1 MKRKFILY
9 PAVALALMTSVSL
22 SSCVD
27 TDEPDSI
34 TDLRKAVA
42 QEIQANAGLLN
53 AKANVESA
61 YVAVVNANAKKAEAE
76 AAEKEYQNIQTKADA
91 ELQAQIDQISMEENE
106 ATKAQKIEAA
116 KLKADQAI
124 QEAKKDLETKT
135 EAYLAEVEKMKTAL
149 LKAQLENQV
158 AIAKLKD
165 NTVGLTELT
174 TKYTA
179 WTTAQDDVVE
189 KLAKVEKAKLEFINN
204 KSRATDSITKVGAIE
219 TAKKALETA
228 KDNLEAAEAK
238 FANDGIDAFAK
249 LWQEYQ
255 AKVDGVKAKE
265 DSLKALQ
272 TLLTEEK
279 TRLEKVK
286 NDAQTALN
294 NKTAGDKNAP
304 NAVKTAMVDCSQY
317 PIACTNTVLQDLIKD
332 QDLSFKTHDK
342 DGNEIEGTF
351 KLKEDKS
358 GFAAE
363 ITTAGK
369 DQKVLASDVAAIIGN
384 IKSAFEKVS
393 ADVLLQNSET
403 YKALKKKN
411 ESDLKEA
418 QDNLGNSDSK
428 AARQELAAA
437 KKDFDKAKDASDVAS
452 ADADFK
458 AAAIKIFGTYAD
470 PAADN
475 VVGKD
480 KEGNEIKKKG
490 DYTQFYGIDFDK
502 DIVKMLET
510 AGYGTIKLENLGLY
524 GQLMIATEAD
534 VTALANKVKADAE
547 AGAKAAQKLVDTYNT
562 TLAAAT
568 DKAAK
573 AESSDAAKAEKEAYD
588 KAKAA
593 FDAKDKEL
601 TAVNNELAPIA
612 DQTALNQKM
621 ADTYGA
627 YVKALDDKLTTDSYD
642 TYRQFALSTLETEVK
657 KAEATVAEKERDLA
671 DFLSGADND
680 DKAKAVRDAQE
691 AYDKAVKAEEKAKAE
706 YEKELSYYGK

>member
-9 PAVALALMTSVSL
+9 PAVALALMTSASL

-91 ELQAQIDQISMEENE
+91 ELQAQIDQINMEENE
-106 ATKAQKIEAA
+106 ATKAQKIEEA

-124 QEAKKDLETKT
+124 QDAKKDLESKT
-135 EAYLAEVEKMKTAL
+135 EAYLAEVEKQKTAL

-279 TRLEKVK
+279 TRLEKAK
-286 NDAQTALN
+286 NDAQTALDK
-294 NKTAGDKNAP
+294 KTAGDKNAP

-317 PIACTNTVLQDLIKD
+317 PIACTSSVLRDLVKD
-332 QDLSFKTHDK
+332 QDLTFKTHDK
-342 DGNEIEGTF
+342 DGNVIDGKF
-351 KLKEDKS
+351 KVDGEK
-358 GFAAE
+358 FVAE

-393 ADVLLQNSET
+393 ANVLLQNSEV
-403 YKALKKKN
+403 YKALATKN
-411 ESDLKEA
+411 SSNLKDA
-418 QDNLGNSDSK
+418 QDELGTSDSK

-452 ADADFK
+452 ADAAFK
-458 AAAIKIFGTYAD
+458 AAAITIFGTYAD
-470 PAADN
+470 PTADN
-475 VVGKD
+475 VIGQD
-480 KEGNEIKKKG
+480 KEGNDIKKKG

-510 AGYGTIKLENLGLY
+510 AGYGKIDLNNLGLY
-524 GQLMIATEAD
+524 GKWKKATEAD
-534 VTALANKVKADAE
+534 VTALANKVKADAD
-547 AGAKAAQKLVDTYNT
+547 ACAKAAQSLVDTYNS
-562 TLAAAT
+562 TLAAAN

-573 AESSDAAKAEKEAYD
+573 AESSDAAKAEKAAFD
-588 KAKAA
+588 AAKAA

-601 TAVNNELAPIA
+601 TAVTNELAPIS

-671 DFLSGADND
+671 DFLSGADD
-680 DKAKAVRDAQE
+680 DTKAKAVRDAQE

>member
-9 PAVALALMTSVSL
+9 PAVALALMTSASL

-27 TDEPDSI
+27 TDEPDSLEN
-34 TDLRKAVA
+34 LRNAVA

-61 YVAVVNANAKKAEAE
+61 YVAVVNATAKKAEAD
-76 AAEKEYQNIQTKADA
+76 AAEKEYQNI
-91 ELQAQIDQISMEENE
+91 
-106 ATKAQKIEAA
+106 ATKAQAELDAQIAQIQMEKNEAVKAQKLDSA
-116 KLKADQAI
+116 KLVYDAAI
-124 QEAKKDLETKT
+124 QDAKKELEKAT
-135 EAYLAEVEKMKTAL
+135 EGYLAEIEKQKTAL
-149 LKAQLENQV
+149 LTAQLENQV

-165 NTVGLTELT
+165 NTVGLKDLAE
-174 TKYTA
+174 KYTA
-179 WTTAQDDVVE
+179 WEKAQDAVVDD
-189 KLAKVEKAKLEFINN
+189 LAAYEKAKLKYFTTN
-204 KSRATDSITKVGAIE
+204 KSRATDSITKVGDIE
-219 TAKKALETA
+219 TAQKALEVA

-249 LWQEYQ
+249 LWKEYQ

-279 TRLEKVK
+279 TRLEKAK

-332 QDLSFKTHDK
+332 QDLTFKTHDK

-351 KLKEDKS
+351 ELNEAKTAFVAK
-358 GFAAE
+358 

-369 DQKVLASDVAAIIGN
+369 DQKVLASDVAAIIGK

-393 ADVLLQNSET
+393 ANVLLQNSET
-403 YKALKKKN
+403 YKALKQKN
-411 ESDLKEA
+411 ESNLKDA
-418 QDNLGNSDSK
+418 QDDLGTSDSK

-437 KKDFDKAKDASDVAS
+437 KKDFDKAKDAADVAS
-452 ADADFK
+452 ADADF
-458 AAAIKIFGTYAD
+458 AAAAKKIFGTYAD
-470 PAADN
+470 PTADN
-475 VVGKD
+475 VIGQDKD
-480 KEGNEIKKKG
+480 GNDIKKKG

-510 AGYGTIKLENLGLY
+510 AGYGKIDLDNLGLY
-524 GQLMIATEAD
+524 GKWKKASEAD
-534 VTALANKVKADAE
+534 VTALANKVKTDADG
-547 AGAKAAQKLVDTYNT
+547 GAKAAQALVDTYNS
-562 TLAAAT
+562 TLAAAN

-573 AESSDAAKAEKEAYD
+573 AESSDAAKAEKAAFD
-588 KAKAA
+588 AAKAA

-601 TAVNNELAPIA
+601 TAVTNELAPIS

-657 KAEATVAEKERDLA
+657 KAEATVAEKERALK
-671 DFLSGADND
+671 DFLEGTDEE
-680 DKAKAVRDAQE
+680 KAKDLIAAQE
-691 AYDKAVKAEEKAKAE
+691 KYEASVKAEAKAKAE
-706 YEKELSYYGK
+706 YEKELAYYGK